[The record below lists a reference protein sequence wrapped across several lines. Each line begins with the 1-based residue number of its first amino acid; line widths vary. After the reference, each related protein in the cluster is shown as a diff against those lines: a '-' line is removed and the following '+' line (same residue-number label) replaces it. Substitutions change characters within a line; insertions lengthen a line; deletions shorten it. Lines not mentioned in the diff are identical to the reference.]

1 MLDGQVCSRFLAWRQ
16 SGLDIQK
23 GRRGREAGRSEE
35 KYEKKD
41 GWDRS
46 RGQQAWQWDSNT
58 RWQGSTPW
66 TEKSEG
72 PWQILKA
79 DAVNAR
85 VQQTHSQFDE
95 ASREA
100 KHDRPVHKR
109 TWWDVDPDWTAEIE
123 YRQGKQEGSWVAV
136 EWTTLMKNPR
146 TNPIIAPLLS
156 RHKIPPTGTDR
167 LLRTGTDRLLRTWN
181 GSARATK
188 DGGVPKSWVPLSGSL
203 VRQPRQVAPYVEYTQ
218 VKQEGSWVEEE
229 GTRWGEAAEPGA
241 KWALTQPHA
250 S

>member
-1 MLDGQVCSRFLAWRQ
+1 M
-16 SGLDIQK
+16 
-23 GRRGREAGRSEE
+23 EE
-35 KYEKKD
+35 
-41 GWDRS
+41 
-46 RGQQAWQWDSNT
+46 
-58 RWQGSTPW
+58 
-66 TEKSEG
+66 
-72 PWQILKA
+72 
-79 DAVNAR
+79 
-85 VQQTHSQFDE
+85 
-95 ASREA
+95 
-100 KHDRPVHKR
+100 
-109 TWWDVDPDWTAEIE
+109 
-123 YRQGKQEGSWVAV
+123 
-136 EWTTLMKNPR
+136 EWTMLMKNPR

-156 RHKIPPTGTDR
+156 RHEIPP
-167 LLRTGTDRLLRTWN
+167 TGTDRLLRTWN